1 MLLSQ
6 QDQRRVEGV
15 LVEKIFSSMI
25 GQTIRISNIT
35 RSKEPDE
42 FYFAGN
48 FDMKRDFR
56 LKPLFI
62 EAFTEHFNPKTPEV
76 TCS

>member
-1 MLLSQ
+1 M
-6 QDQRRVEGV
+6 
-15 LVEKIFSSMI
+15 EKIFSSMI

-35 RSKEPDE
+35 RSEDPVE
-42 FYFAGN
+42 FHFAGD
-48 FDMKRDFR
+48 FDLKRDFR

-62 EAFTEHFNPKTPEV
+62 EAFTEHVNPKTPQV